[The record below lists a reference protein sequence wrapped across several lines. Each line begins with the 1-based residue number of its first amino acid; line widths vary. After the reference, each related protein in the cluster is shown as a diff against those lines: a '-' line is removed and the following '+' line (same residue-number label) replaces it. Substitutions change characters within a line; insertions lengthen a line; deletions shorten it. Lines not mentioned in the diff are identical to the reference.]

1 MLKAHWSHSS
11 SAKNSQFNAN
21 ITPTFKTRPLDQG
34 SVTTSESWMSKVDNL
49 AQNEQDTLLG
59 TSLSRRFSKLPLW
72 LSHPAN
78 IGAFYGLLVS
88 LALILPYA
96 FSGENNEV
104 WAVEWIFHT
113 SLLIVACALTG
124 FASILLIAFS
134 KRHPMAPPR
143 YILYPMPFIGLAL
156 LSIDRTGL
164 IAIPSLLTWAL
175 LLLPGPVYVHLSW
188 APRWRL
194 LCMVEDGKDPFLGME
209 TKTDNSE
216 AEEMA
221 GDDTELLEVVD
232 NFESEE

>member
-1 MLKAHWSHSS
+1 MG
-11 SAKNSQFNAN
+11 
-21 ITPTFKTRPLDQG
+21 R
-34 SVTTSESWMSKVDNL
+34 VENL
-49 AQNEQDTLLG
+49 APHEQDTLLG

-78 IGAFYGLLVS
+78 IGAFYGLLVA
-88 LALILPYA
+88 LALILPSA
-96 FSGENNEV
+96 FGGKNNDV

-113 SLLIVACALTG
+113 ALLIVACALTG
-124 FASILLIAFS
+124 FVSILLIAFS

-156 LSIDRTGL
+156 LSIDRTEL
-164 IAIPSLLTWAL
+164 LTVPSLLIWGL

-209 TKTDNSE
+209 LKQENSE
-216 AEEMA
+216 AEEIA